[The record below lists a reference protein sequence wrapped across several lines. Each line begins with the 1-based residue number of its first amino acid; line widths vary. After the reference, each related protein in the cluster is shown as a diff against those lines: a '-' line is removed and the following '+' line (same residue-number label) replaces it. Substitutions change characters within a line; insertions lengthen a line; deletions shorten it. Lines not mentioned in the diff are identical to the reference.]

1 MTAHSTDEQPE
12 LAKSFDPAAI
22 EARWAPI
29 WESRGYFTAGTDPGK
44 PSFSIQLPPPN
55 RTGIL
60 HMGHAFNQTI
70 MDALTRYHRM
80 LGFNTLWLPGTDHA
94 GIATQIVVERQLEAQ
109 GFDRR
114 AIGREKFVEE
124 VWKWQHLSG
133 DAILQQMRRLGA
145 SVDWSR
151 TYYTMDEHLSQVVVE
166 TFVRLY
172 EQGLIYRGK
181 RLVNWDPKLQTAVAD
196 LEVETEEEDGRI
208 WEIRYPTVEGHESI
222 VVATTRPETMLGD
235 VAVAVNPNDERY
247 RHLVGKTLALPL
259 TDRTI
264 PVIADDYVDVEFGT
278 GAVKITPAHDF
289 NDFAMAQRH
298 SLSAL
303 AVFDNNAALS
313 PAPFLFMAA
322 GSHFVMP
329 DGTERIQGASSSGK
343 GYVDG
348 RISTG
353 IGTNEP
359 SLMPQKY
366 RGMDRYVARKAVLA
380 DLRAAGLVVSEKPH
394 KMTVPRGERTGEVV
408 EPMLSE
414 QWYMAMSKPAP
425 AGTLHPGQSIAQV
438 ALDVVARGE
447 VNIFPE
453 QWKTIYTQ
461 WLENIQDWCISR
473 QLWWG
478 HQIPAWYDERG
489 NAYVARSEEEAR
501 AQAGTG
507 AKLTRDQDVLDT
519 WFSSAMV
526 PFSTLG
532 WPEPKDKV
540 GYDLYLPSTV
550 LVTGYDIIFF
560 WVARMVMMTTHFTG
574 RTPFRDV
581 YIHGMVRDA
590 EGNKMSKSE
599 GNTLDPLDIIDGID
613 LESLVVKNT
622 SGLRRPEDAPKVAVK
637 LRKHFPSGI
646 APYGA
651 DALRFTMAASATLGR
666 TVNFD
671 LKRCEGYRNFCN
683 KLWNATRFVLMNTE
697 DRDCGLDETLPV
709 ELSFADRWIIGE
721 LQRTEAEVAQG
732 FADYRLDNVANAIY
746 SFVWNEYCDWYLE
759 LAKVQLATG
768 NEAQQR
774 ATRRTLVRVLEVALR
789 LAHPIVPFITEE
801 LWQKLSVLAGKRTA
815 AQTTSIMIQPYPKGE
830 PAKIDPQSDADIAL
844 LKRMIDALRNL
855 RSEMNLSPAQKVPLV
870 ATGDASTLARYA
882 PYMQALAKLSAVD
895 AAADIHAAANGA
907 APIKLVDDYRLLLRI
922 EVDVGAERD
931 RLDKEIARH
940 EAEVGKA
947 RTKLGNASFVE
958 RAPAAVVAQE
968 KERLAGFDATLR
980 KLREQRERLP
990 PA

>member
-1 MTAHSTDEQPE
+1 MTNDQSSRASHED
-12 LAKSFDPAAI
+12 LAKSFDPATI

-29 WESRGYFTAGTDPGK
+29 WESRGYFAAGTDSAK

-94 GIATQIVVERQLEAQ
+94 GIATQIVVERQLAGQ
-109 GFDRR
+109 GIDRR

-124 VWKWQHLSG
+124 VWKWQEVSG
-133 DAILQQMRRLGA
+133 AAILQQMRRLGA
-145 SVDWSR
+145 SVDWGR
-151 TYYTMDEHLSQVVVE
+151 TYFTMDESLSQVVVE
-166 TFVRLY
+166 TFVRLH

-208 WEIRYPTVEGHESI
+208 WEIRYPVGDSASESI
-222 VVATTRPETMLGD
+222 TVATTRPETMLGD

-247 RHLVGKTLALPL
+247 RHMVGKRLHLPL
-259 TDRTI
+259 TGRTI
-264 PVIADDYVDVEFGT
+264 PVVADDYVDVEFGT

-289 NDFAMAQRH
+289 NDFALGQRH
-298 SLSAL
+298 GLEPISIFTLTATIN
-303 AVFDNNAALS
+303 DN
-313 PAPFLFMAA
+313 AP
-322 GSHFVMP
+322 
-329 DGTERIQGASSSGK
+329 E
-343 GYVDG
+343 
-348 RISTG
+348 
-353 IGTNEP
+353 
-359 SLMPQKY
+359 KY

-380 DLRAAGLVVSEKPH
+380 DLRAADLVVAEKPH
-394 KMTVPRGERTGEVV
+394 RMSVPRCERTGEVV

-425 AGTLHPGQSIAQV
+425 AGTLNPGKSIAEV
-438 ALDVVARGE
+438 ALDAVARDE
-447 VNIFPE
+447 INIFPE
-453 QWKTIYTQ
+453 QWKTIYNQ

-478 HQIPAWYDERG
+478 HQIPAWYDEHG
-489 NAYVARSEEEAR
+489 KAFVARNEEEAR
-501 AQAGTG
+501 TQAGPN
-507 AKLTRDQDVLDT
+507 AKLTRDPDVLDT

-532 WPEPKDKV
+532 WPDPADKTA
-540 GYDLYLPSTV
+540 YDLYLPSTV

-574 RTPFRDV
+574 RVPFRNV

-590 EGNKMSKSE
+590 EGGKMSKSE

-622 SGLRRPEDAPKVAVK
+622 SGLRRPEDAPKVALKV
-637 LRKHFPSGI
+637 RKHFPNGI

-651 DALRFTMAASATLGR
+651 DALRFTMAAAASLGR

-671 LKRCEGYRNFCN
+671 IKRCEGYRNFGN

-697 DRDCGLDETLPV
+697 GHDCGIDESLPV
-709 ELSFADRWIIGE
+709 NLSFVDHWIIGE
-721 LQRTEAEVAQG
+721 LQRTEAEVAKG

-746 SFVWNEYCDWYLE
+746 SFVWNEYCDWYVE
-759 LAKVQLATG
+759 LAKVQLAAGDEGSDLATKRG
-768 NEAQQR
+768 
-774 ATRRTLVRVLEVALR
+774 TRRTLVRVLEAALR
-789 LAHPIVPFITEE
+789 LAHPIIPFVTEE
-801 LWQKLSVLAGKRTA
+801 LWQKVSLLAGKRTA
-815 AQTTSIMIQPYPKGE
+815 EQHTSIMVQPYPKSQPE
-830 PAKIDPQSDADIAL
+830 KIDAQSDAAVAQ
-844 LKRMIDALRNL
+844 LKRIVDSLRNL
-855 RSEMNLSPAQKVPLV
+855 RSEMNLSPALKVPLV
-870 ATGDASTLARYA
+870 ASGDATTLALLA
-882 PYMQALAKLSAVD
+882 PYIQALARLSSIEVVADVNS
-895 AAADIHAAANGA
+895 AADGQA
-907 APIKLVDDYRLLLRI
+907 APIKVVDDYRLLLKI

-931 RLDKEIARH
+931 RLDKEIARL
-940 EAEVGKA
+940 ENEIRKAEV
-947 RTKLGNASFVE
+947 KLGNSSFVE
-958 RAPAAVVAQE
+958 RAPPAVVAQE
-968 KERLAGFDATLR
+968 TERLTGFGATLQ
-980 KLREQRERLP
+980 KVREQRKRLP
-990 PA
+990 AA

>member
-1 MTAHSTDEQPE
+1 MTTADLNAAPAVE

-22 EARWAPI
+22 ESRWAPI
-29 WESRGYFTAGTDPGK
+29 WEARGYFSAGTDPAK

-94 GIATQIVVERQLEAQ
+94 GIATQIVVERQLAAT
-109 GFDRR
+109 GIDRR

-124 VWKWQHLSG
+124 VWKWQHVSG
-133 DAILQQMRRLGA
+133 AAILQQMRRLGA

-151 TYYTMDEHLSQVVVE
+151 EYFTMDDDLSQVVVE

-208 WEIRYPTVEGHESI
+208 WEIRYPSTEGHESI
-222 VVATTRPETMLGD
+222 TVATTRPETMLGD
-235 VAVAVNPNDERY
+235 VAVAVHPGDERY
-247 RHLVGKTLALPL
+247 RHLVGKSLTLPL
-259 TDRTI
+259 TNRTI
-264 PVIADDYVDVEFGT
+264 PVIADDYVDMEFGT

-289 NDFAMAQRH
+289 NDFALGQRH
-298 SLSAL
+298 GLEPISIFTPTATIN
-303 AVFDNNAALS
+303 DN
-313 PAPFLFMAA
+313 AP
-322 GSHFVMP
+322 
-329 DGTERIQGASSSGK
+329 E
-343 GYVDG
+343 
-348 RISTG
+348 
-353 IGTNEP
+353 
-359 SLMPQKY
+359 KY
-366 RGMDRYVARKAVLA
+366 RGMDRYAARKAVLA
-380 DLRAAGLVVSEKPH
+380 ELRAAGLVVSEKPH
-394 KMTVPRGERTGEVV
+394 KMTVPRGERTGEVI

-425 AGTLHPGQSIAQV
+425 EGTLHPGQSIARV

-453 QWKTIYTQ
+453 QWKTIYSQ

-478 HQIPAWYDERG
+478 HQIPAWYDDSGRVF
-489 NAYVARSEEEAR
+489 VARSEEEAR
-501 AQAGTG
+501 EKAGP
-507 AKLTRDQDVLDT
+507 AARLTRESDVLDT
-519 WFSSAMV
+519 WVSSAML

-532 WPEPKDKV
+532 WPAVKDKV
-540 GYDLYLPSTV
+540 AYDLYLPSTV
-550 LVTGYDIIFF
+550 LVTGHDIIFF
-560 WVARMVMMTTHFTG
+560 WVARMIMMTMHFTG
-574 RTPFRDV
+574 RVPFRNV
-581 YIHGMVRDA
+581 YMHGMIRDA
-590 EGNKMSKSE
+590 EGRKMSKSE

-613 LESLVVKNT
+613 LESLVAKST
-622 SGLRRPEDAPKVAVK
+622 TGLRRPEDAPKVAAKV
-637 LRKHFPSGI
+637 RKHFPNGI

-666 TVNFD
+666 SVNFD
-671 LKRCEGYRNFCN
+671 IKRCEGYRNFGN
-683 KLWNATRFVLMNTE
+683 KLWNATRFVLMHTE
-697 DRDCGLDETLPV
+697 GYDCGLDETLPV
-709 ELSFADRWIIGE
+709 NLSFVDRWIIGE
-721 LQRTEAEVAQG
+721 LQRTEAEVAKG
-732 FADYRLDNVANAIY
+732 FADYRLDNVANALY
-746 SFVWNEYCDWYLE
+746 SFVWNEYCDWYVE
-759 LAKVQLATG
+759 LAKVQLSAGDDTT
-768 NEAQQR
+768 QR
-774 ATRRTLVRVLEVALR
+774 GTRRTLVRVLEAALR
-789 LAHPIVPFITEE
+789 LAHPIIPFVTEE
-801 LWQKLSVLAGKRTA
+801 LWQKVSLLAGKRTA
-815 AQTTSIMIQPYPKGE
+815 EQQTSIMIQPYPKCQPE
-830 PAKIDPQSDADIAL
+830 KIDAQSDADIAL

-870 ATGDASTLARYA
+870 AAGDKSTLARYA
-882 PYMQALAKLSAVD
+882 PYMQALAKLSSVD
-895 AAADIHAAANGA
+895 TAADVHAAANGA
-907 APIKLVDDYRLLLRI
+907 APIKLVDDYRLLFRI

-947 RTKLGNASFVE
+947 KAQLGNASFVQ
-958 RAPAAVVAQE
+958 RAPAAVVAQM
-968 KERLAGFDATLR
+968 KERLAGFDATLQ
-980 KLREQRERLP
+980 KLREQRGRLP

>member
-1 MTAHSTDEQPE
+1 VTTEVLTTAASIE

-29 WESRGYFTAGTDPGK
+29 WESRGYFAAGTDPGK

-80 LGFNTLWLPGTDHA
+80 KGFNTLWLPGTDHA
-94 GIATQIVVERQLEAQ
+94 GIATQIVVERQLEAK
-109 GFDRR
+109 GIDRR
-114 AIGREKFVEE
+114 VIGREKFVEE
-124 VWKWQHLSG
+124 VWKWQHVSG

-151 TYYTMDEHLSQVVVE
+151 EYFTMDENLSQVVVE

-208 WEIRYPTVEGHESI
+208 WEIRYPAVEGGESI

-235 VAVAVNPNDERY
+235 VAVAVNPGDERY
-247 RHLVGKTLALPL
+247 RHLVGKSLALPL
-259 TDRTI
+259 TNRTI

-289 NDFAMAQRH
+289 NDFAVGQRH
-298 SLSAL
+298 GLEPISIFTLTATIN
-303 AVFDNNAALS
+303 DN
-313 PAPFLFMAA
+313 AP
-322 GSHFVMP
+322 
-329 DGTERIQGASSSGK
+329 E
-343 GYVDG
+343 
-348 RISTG
+348 
-353 IGTNEP
+353 
-359 SLMPQKY
+359 KY
-366 RGMDRYVARKAVLA
+366 RGRDRYVARKAVLA

-394 KMTVPRGERTGEVV
+394 KMTVPRCERTGEVV

-425 AGTLHPGQSIAQV
+425 AGTLHPGKSIAQV
-438 ALDVVARGE
+438 ALEVVARGE

-453 QWKTIYTQ
+453 QWKTIYNQ

-489 NAYVARSEEEAR
+489 NLFVARNEEEAR
-501 AQAGTG
+501 AKAGPN
-507 AKLTRDQDVLDT
+507 ARLTRESDVLDT
-519 WFSSAMV
+519 WVSSAML

-532 WPEPKDKV
+532 WPDVKDKV
-540 GYDLYLPSTV
+540 AYDLYLPSTV

-560 WVARMVMMTTHFTG
+560 WVARMIMMTTHFTG
-574 RTPFRDV
+574 RVPFRNV

-590 EGNKMSKSE
+590 EGGKMSKSE

-613 LESLVVKNT
+613 LGSLIVKNT
-622 SGLRRPEDAPKVAVK
+622 SGLRRPEDAPKVAAKV
-637 LRKHFPSGI
+637 RKYFPNGI

-671 LKRCEGYRNFCN
+671 IKRCEGYRNFGN

-697 DRDCGLDETLPV
+697 GHDCGLDESLPV
-709 ELSFADRWIIGE
+709 QLSFVDRWVIGE
-721 LQRTEAEVAQG
+721 LQRTEAEVAKG

-746 SFVWNEYCDWYLE
+746 SFVWNEYCDWYVE
-759 LAKVQLATG
+759 LAKVQLAAG
-768 NEAQQR
+768 DEAAQR
-774 ATRRTLVRVLEVALR
+774 ATRRTLVRVLEAALR
-789 LAHPIVPFITEE
+789 LAHPIIPFVTEE
-801 LWQKLSVLAGKRTA
+801 LWQKVSVLAGKRTA
-815 AQTTSIMIQPYPKGE
+815 EQQTSIMIQPYPKSQPE
-830 PAKIDPQSDADIAL
+830 KIDAQSDADVAL

-870 ATGDASTLARYA
+870 ATGDKSTLARHA

-895 AAADIHAAANGA
+895 TAADVHAAANGA

-922 EVDVGAERD
+922 EVDVSAERD
-931 RLDKEIARH
+931 RLDKEIARL
-940 EAEVGKA
+940 ETEVRKAES
-947 RTKLGNASFVE
+947 KLGNVSFVE

-968 KERLAGFDATLR
+968 KERLTSFDATLQ
-980 KLREQRERLP
+980 KLREQRGRLP